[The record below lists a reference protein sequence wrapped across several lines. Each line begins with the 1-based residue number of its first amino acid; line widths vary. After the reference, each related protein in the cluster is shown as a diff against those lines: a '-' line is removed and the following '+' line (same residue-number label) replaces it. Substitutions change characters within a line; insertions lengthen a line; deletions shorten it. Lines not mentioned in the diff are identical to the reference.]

1 MLYLVATPIGN
12 LEDITLRALR
22 VLREVSLIAAEDTRH
37 TGKLLKHYDIT
48 TPLVSYHE
56 YSTPQQVSRLLEQLA
71 TADVALVSDAGM
83 PGLSDPGYKL
93 VEAAVQAGI
102 PVSPIPGA
110 TAAIS
115 ALVCSGLPTDSFL
128 FVGFLPA
135 KSHGR
140 QKALQELAT
149 LPHTLV
155 FYESPHRLLDTL
167 ADVQA
172 ILGNRPVAVA
182 RELTKLYEEIWRG
195 TAAEA
200 HAYFGAQ
207 ERVRGEITLVVG
219 GAIAT
224 AEAWPE
230 AAVRQALQELIAQGL
245 PRKKAAAQLATQ
257 SGWRKNEVYDLGL
270 E

>member
-22 VLREVSLIAAEDTRH
+22 ILREVSLIAAEDTRH

-56 YSTPQQVSRLLEQLA
+56 YSNPQRVSHLLDQLA

-115 ALVCSGLPTDSFL
+115 ALVSSGLPTDTFL

-135 KSHGR
+135 KSSGR
-140 QKALQELAT
+140 QTALRDIAN

-155 FYESPHRLLDTL
+155 FYEAPHRLLEML

-172 ILGNRPVAVA
+172 VLGDRPVAVA

-195 TAAEA
+195 TVSAA
-200 HAYFGAQ
+200 HTYFGAQ
-207 ERVRGEITLVVG
+207 ERIRGELTVVVG
-219 GAIAT
+219 GAVQT
-224 AEAWPE
+224 ADIWPEQAVRDALQALLGQGLSRKE
-230 AAVRQALQELIAQGL
+230 AAVQI
-245 PRKKAAAQLATQ
+245 ATQ
-257 SGWRKNEVYDLGL
+257 SGWRKNTIYDLGL
-270 E
+270 T